1 LLQKPNV
8 RPLKGPDQKDFP
20 TKGTLNE
27 KVISLAVLHKFDA
40 LNRNLHVLPLPLV
53 LPVVTK
59 LCTVTK

>member
-27 KVISLAVLHKFDA
+27 KVISLAV
-40 LNRNLHVLPLPLV
+40 
-53 LPVVTK
+53 
-59 LCTVTK
+59 

>member
-8 RPLKGPDQKDFP
+8 RPLIKGPDQKDFP

-40 LNRNLHVLPLPLV
+40 LNRNLHVLPLV

-59 LCTVTK
+59 LCTLTK